1 MEPDA
6 GMAEES
12 EEEQQQQQQQQQQA
26 MQGQEPEQEQAQ
38 AQAQGLQSPSS
49 SPPPP
54 VAAAAAA
61 AGVSSSQAHQQH
73 HQNQQPQQ
81 QHHHQQLLQGG
92 GGGGGGGATAGP
104 RPAPAYRV
112 VNTICEKREDGPGPR
127 CGHTLT
133 AVAAVGEEGSPG
145 YVGPRLILFG
155 GATALEG
162 NTGPASPQGTPGGA
176 GISMCTHTNTHI
188 PISDFVLSFSC
199 TSRGIL
205 APVFGI

>member
-12 EEEQQQQQQQQQQA
+12 EEEQQQEQQQQA

-38 AQAQGLQSPSS
+38 AQGLQSPSS

-54 VAAAAAA
+54 VAAAAA

-81 QHHHQQLLQGG
+81 QHHHQQLLQ
-92 GGGGGGGATAGP
+92 GGGGGATAGP

-155 GATALEG
+155 GATAVEG

-199 TSRGIL
+199 TSCGIL

>member
-1 MEPDA
+1 
-6 GMAEES
+6 
-12 EEEQQQQQQQQQQA
+12 
-26 MQGQEPEQEQAQ
+26 
-38 AQAQGLQSPSS
+38 
-49 SPPPP
+49 
-54 VAAAAAA
+54 
-61 AGVSSSQAHQQH
+61 
-73 HQNQQPQQ
+73 
-81 QHHHQQLLQGG
+81 LLQ
-92 GGGGGGGATAGP
+92 GGGGGATAGP

-199 TSRGIL
+199 TCCGIL